1 LTTNAA
7 APDQATPSRWRR
19 LAAALG
25 RRPRATALGALTL
38 GLFAL
43 GGVLAV
49 PHVRALYHARAAE
62 RAIQRWDFDE
72 ARTHLGVCLDVW
84 PDSAPTRFLAARTAR
99 RAGRFDEAERH
110 LKRFQSQNGTSR
122 QTALEWAMLKVQRGE
137 LDDAEGYL
145 RATVGPDD
153 PDAPLVLEALAHG
166 FLLTERL
173 PELLEATDLW
183 LQVRPG
189 DTHALYYRGRG
200 WERLA
205 RRREAADAYRQ
216 ALTAD
221 AENADARLRLAEL
234 LLADGQDAAEAR
246 GHFERLRGRRPADP
260 AAGLGLARC
269 EKALG
274 RPAAARD
281 LLDALLA
288 DHPDHA
294 QALAERGRLALDEG
308 DAPGAAARLRRAV
321 ALAPDDREALHALIR
336 SLWVQ
341 DKQDEAQALE
351 PVLKE
356 LTADLSRHQEIILAV
371 AKDPRNPALRTE
383 AGKLC
388 LRHGRRDEG
397 LRWLVTALQIDPSYG
412 PARAALETPP

>member
-7 APDQATPSRWRR
+7 APDQAPPSRWRR
-19 LAAALG
+19 LATALG

-43 GGVLAV
+43 GGALLV

-72 ARTHLGVCLDVW
+72 ARTHLAVCLDAW
-84 PDSAPTRFLAARTAR
+84 PDSGPTRFLAARTAR

-137 LDDAEGYL
+137 VDDAEEYL

-173 PELLEATDLW
+173 PDLLECTELW

-189 DTHALYYRGRG
+189 ETHALFWRGLA
-200 WERLA
+200 WEGLS
-205 RRREAADAYRQ
+205 RRREAIDAYRE
-216 ALTAD
+216 ALAAD
-221 AENADARLRLAEL
+221 ADNVEARQHLAEL

-246 GHFERLRGRRPADP
+246 DHFERLRGKRPA
-260 AAGLGLARC
+260 AALLGLARC

-281 LLDALLA
+281 RLDDLLA

-294 QALAERGRLALDEG
+294 QALAERGRLALDED
-308 DAPGAAARLRRAV
+308 DAPAAEKWLRRAV

-341 DKQDEAQALE
+341 DKQDEAKSLE
-351 PVLKE
+351 PALKE
-356 LTADLSRHQEIILAV
+356 LTADLARYQEIRKAV

-388 LRHGRRDEG
+388 LRRGRRDEG
-397 LRWLVTALQIDPSYG
+397 LRWLATALQIDPSYG
-412 PARAALETPP
+412 PARAALEAPP